1 MCIRD
6 RSQVVN
12 KFAVTLKI
20 GGSAQE
26 GTPSLVI
33 TMPNVHFE
41 VPSHQVEDVISLESN
56 FHALPADFGTANE
69 LTNIEYYAPAT
80 YS

>member
-1 MCIRD
+1 M
-6 RSQVVN
+6 SQVVN

-20 GGSAQE
+20 GGSAQA

-33 TMPNVHFE
+33 TMTNVHFE
-41 VPSHQVEDVISLESN
+41 VPSHQVEGVISLESN